1 MGVKHVFAD
10 RGSFGGD
17 MMTDSIPR
25 LGFGTW
31 GRTGADGIAAI
42 LYALETGYRH
52 LDTAQSY
59 GTEVSVGEAM
69 RQSRLKRDEIFVTTK
84 IKVDNLDPGKLLPS
98 LRKSLETI
106 GVEQVDLTLIHWPP
120 PYDRLEP
127 EVYLEQIAEAQAMG
141 LTRMIGVSNFTI
153 ALLEK
158 AKALLGRGAI
168 ATNQIEL
175 NPLFQNRKIA
185 DYCKERD
192 ILVTCYQPVAQGRMG
207 DVEQMRAIAVRH
219 QATVEQVAL
228 AYELSKGYSA
238 IPTSSKPERIRSNW
252 LAHKLNLTIADIET
266 IDALPQ
272 SSREIDPPGAPLWD

>member
-1 MGVKHVFAD
+1 
-10 RGSFGGD
+10 
-17 MMTDSIPR
+17 MTDSIPR

-31 GRTGADGIAAI
+31 GRTSADVVAAI

-59 GTEVSVGEAM
+59 GTEASVGEAM
-69 RQSRLKRDEIFVTTK
+69 RQSGLKREEIFVTTK

-98 LRKSLETI
+98 LRQSLATI
-106 GVEQVDLTLIHWPP
+106 GVQQVDLTLIHWPP
-120 PYDRLEP
+120 PYDRIEP
-127 EVYLEQIAEAQAMG
+127 EVYLEQIAEAQEVG

-153 ALLEK
+153 ALLER
-158 AKALLGRGAI
+158 AEAILGKGVV

-185 DYCKERD
+185 DYCTEHN

-207 DVEQMRAIAVRH
+207 DVEQMRTVAARH
-219 QATVEQVAL
+219 GATVEQIAL
-228 AYELSKGYSA
+228 AYELSKGYAA
-238 IPTSSKPERIRSNW
+238 IPTSSKPERIHSNW
-252 LAHKLNLTIADIET
+252 QARTLKLAVADLKA

-272 SSREIDPPGAPLWD
+272 SSRAIDPPGAPLWD

>member
-1 MGVKHVFAD
+1 
-10 RGSFGGD
+10 
-17 MMTDSIPR
+17 MTASIPR

-31 GRTGADGIAAI
+31 GRTGTDGVAAI
-42 LYALETGYRH
+42 LCALETGYRH

-59 GTEVSVGEAM
+59 GTEASVGEAM
-69 RQSRLKRDEIFVTTK
+69 RQSRLKREEIFVTTK

-106 GVEQVDLTLIHWPP
+106 GVDRVDLTLIHWPP
-120 PYDRLEP
+120 PYDRIEP
-127 EVYLEQIAEAQAMG
+127 GGYLEQIAEAREMG

-158 AKALLGRGAI
+158 AETLLGKGAV

-185 DYCKERD
+185 VYCQERD
-192 ILVTCYQPVAQGRMG
+192 ILVTCYQPIAQGRMG
-207 DVEQMRAIAVRH
+207 DIEQMRAIAERH
-219 QATVEQVAL
+219 GATVEQVAL
-228 AYELSKGYSA
+228 AYELSKGYAA

-252 LAHKLNLTIADIET
+252 LAHKLDLTTADIEA

-272 SSREIDPPGAPLWD
+272 SSRAIDPPGAPLWD